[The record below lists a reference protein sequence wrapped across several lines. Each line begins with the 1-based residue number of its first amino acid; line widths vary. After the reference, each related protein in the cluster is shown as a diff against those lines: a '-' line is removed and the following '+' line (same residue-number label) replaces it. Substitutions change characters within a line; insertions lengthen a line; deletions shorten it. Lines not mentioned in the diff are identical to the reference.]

1 MPRKTTKKKTETRY
15 TSTPTNTKAADAKT
29 IAAKQV
35 EVKSPAVAQANV
47 EAPVKSSV
55 ESPMKPIAESKPS
68 PAAAALIAALRQT
81 DADVAR
87 DAATSL
93 ASLGESAAVLPLI
106 QVLEN
111 TDNYYHSVVRAAAA
125 AGLGKL
131 GDSRAIDS
139 LLITIQDSLAEPSA
153 EAIRSLGA
161 IGDPRAISALIDVV
175 RNPTGFYL
183 PIARR
188 AAVLALSRFG
198 ADPRVAAEL
207 LSVSN
212 NSSEDAVIR
221 QTATDAVRS
230 SAKK

>member
-1 MPRKTTKKKTETRY
+1 MPRKTPKKRTETRY
-15 TSTPTNTKAADAKT
+15 TSIPAKSASVDAK
-29 IAAKQV
+29 AVPAKL
-35 EVKSPAVAQANV
+35 V
-47 EAPVKSSV
+47 EAKLPVAAVKTVVETPAKTPV
-55 ESPMKPIAESKPS
+55 ESPMKSPIESKAS
-68 PAAAALIAALRQT
+68 PAAAALIAALRQN
-81 DADVAR
+81 DADIAR

-125 AGLGKL
+125 ASLGTL

-139 LLITIQDSLAEPSA
+139 LLVTIQDSLAEPSA
-153 EAIRSLGA
+153 EAIRALAA
-161 IGDPRAISALIDVV
+161 IGDPRAISPLIEVI

-198 ADPRVAAEL
+198 ADPRVVAEL
-207 LSVSN
+207 QSVST
-212 NSSEDAVIR
+212 NSSEDSVIR
-221 QTATDAVRS
+221 DEAVKAITKR
-230 SAKK
+230 